1 MNLFS
6 VLGIV
11 GILPFIYVYA
21 TSLEVMDMQAD
32 IAWTSCCFFAGIGSF
47 LSPIISAALFDMNG
61 SYDNAFYVTAAVLI
75 VVSLILLG
83 IPLPKCYRKRIS
95 KYHPLH

>member
-1 MNLFS
+1 MHLFL

-11 GILPFIYVYA
+11 GILPFIYIYA

-32 IAWTSCCFFAGIGSF
+32 IAWTSCCFFAGIGSL
-47 LSPIISAALFDMNG
+47 LSPIISAALFDLNG

-83 IPLPKCYRKRIS
+83 IPLPKCYRKR
-95 KYHPLH
+95 KLEYHRLK